1 MKPVY
6 IIEAKRT
13 PIGRFGGGLKAL
25 TATELG
31 HALGEAMLPKEL
43 CAHIQQVILGQVL
56 QAGAGMNVARQ
67 IGLKLGLPQEV
78 PAFTVNMAC
87 GSSLKAVALAAD
99 AIRSGESDLILAG
112 GVESMSRAPH
122 YAMDLRW
129 GKKLGDSS
137 LQDAMFVD
145 GLTDPLLK
153 IGMGETAERIA
164 DKHGITRA
172 EQDAFAA
179 LSQSRVAA
187 SRAALSREIIPAGDL
202 TEDEH
207 PRADTTL
214 ESLAKLKPA
223 FRKDGT
229 VTAGN
234 ASGINDGAALVLLA
248 GEEAVSRH
256 GWKPKA
262 RIVGCAAVGCD
273 PALMGLGPVGA
284 IQKVCAQTGW
294 KLDEVQAIEINEAFA
309 VQTLGC
315 TKELGLDTAKVN
327 PRGGAIALGH
337 PIGASG
343 ARVLITLLHHLED
356 HDLQRGIASLCIGG
370 GMGIAMAVERV
381 GDGIAAANWQ
391 EKCTPGLRSR
401 IVSP

>member
-13 PIGRFGGGLKAL
+13 PVGRFGGGLKAL
-25 TATELG
+25 SPTDLG
-31 HALGEAMLPKEL
+31 HTLGEAMLPQEL
-43 CAHIQQVILGQVL
+43 RSQIQQVIFGQVL

-67 IGLKLGLPQEV
+67 IGLKLGIPQEV

-122 YAMDLRW
+122 YAMDLRF

-172 EQDAFAA
+172 EQDVFAA

-207 PRADTTL
+207 PRADTTV

-234 ASGINDGAALVLLA
+234 ASGINDGAALVLVA
-248 GEEAVSRH
+248 GEDAVSRH
-256 GWKPKA
+256 GLKPRA
-262 RIVGCAAVGCD
+262 RIIASAAVGCD
-273 PALMGLGPVGA
+273 PAVMGLGPVGA
-284 IQKVCAQTGW
+284 IRKVCALTGW
-294 KLDEVQAIEINEAFA
+294 KLDEIDAIEINEAFA

-315 TKELGLDTAKVN
+315 AKELGLDAARLN

-343 ARVLITLLHHLED
+343 ARVLVTLLHHLED
-356 HDLQRGIASLCIGG
+356 HGLKRGIASLCIGG
-370 GMGIAMAVERV
+370 GMGIAMAVE
-381 GDGIAAANWQ
+381 
-391 EKCTPGLRSR
+391 L
-401 IVSP
+401 

>member
-13 PIGRFGGGLKAL
+13 PIGRFGGGLKTLSA
-25 TATELG
+25 AELG
-31 HALGEAMLPKEL
+31 HGLGEAMLPQNL
-43 CAHIQQVILGQVL
+43 RPHIQQVILGQVL

-87 GSSLKAVALAAD
+87 GSSLKAVALAAS
-99 AIRSGESDLILAG
+99 AIASGENDLILAG

-122 YAMDLRW
+122 YAMDLRF

-164 DKHGITRA
+164 EKHGITRA

-207 PRADTTL
+207 PRADTTV

-234 ASGINDGAALVLLA
+234 ASGINDGAALVLVA
-248 GEEAVSRH
+248 GEDAVSRH
-256 GWKPKA
+256 GLKPRA
-262 RIVGCAAVGCD
+262 RIIATAAVGCD
-273 PALMGLGPVGA
+273 PAVMGLGPVGA
-284 IQKVCAQTGW
+284 IRKVCAQTGW
-294 KLDEVQAIEINEAFA
+294 NLGEVDVIEINEAFA
-309 VQTLGC
+309 AQTIGC
-315 TKELGLDTAKVN
+315 VKELGLDTAKLN

-356 HDLQRGIASLCIGG
+356 HDLKRGIASLCIGG
-370 GMGIAMAVERV
+370 GMGIAMAVER
-381 GDGIAAANWQ
+381 
-391 EKCTPGLRSR
+391 L
-401 IVSP
+401 

>member
-13 PIGRFGGGLKAL
+13 PIGRFGGGLKNLSA
-25 TATELG
+25 AELG
-31 HALGEAMLPKEL
+31 HTLGEVMLPQAL
-43 CAHIQQVILGQVL
+43 RPHIQQVILGQVL

-164 DKHGITRA
+164 DKHGITRE

-187 SRAALSREIIPAGDL
+187 NRAALSREIIPAGDL

-207 PRADTTL
+207 PRADTTV

-223 FRKDGT
+223 FRKTGT

-234 ASGINDGAALVLLA
+234 ASGINDGAALVLVA
-248 GEEAVSRH
+248 GEEAVSLH
-256 GWKPKA
+256 GLKPRA
-262 RIVGCAAVGCD
+262 RIIASAAVGCD
-273 PALMGLGPVGA
+273 PAVMGLGPVGA
-284 IQKVCAQTGW
+284 IRKVCAQTGW
-294 KLDEVQAIEINEAFA
+294 SLDQIDVIEINEAFA
-309 VQTLGC
+309 VQALGC
-315 TKELGLDTAKVN
+315 VKELGLDTAKLN

-356 HDLQRGIASLCIGG
+356 NGLRRGIASLCIGC
-370 GMGIAMAVERV
+370 GMGIALAVERV
-381 GDGIAAANWQ
+381 
-391 EKCTPGLRSR
+391 
-401 IVSP
+401 

>member
-1 MKPVY
+1 
-6 IIEAKRT
+6 
-13 PIGRFGGGLKAL
+13 
-25 TATELG
+25 
-31 HALGEAMLPKEL
+31 
-43 CAHIQQVILGQVL
+43 
-56 QAGAGMNVARQ
+56 MNVARQ

-99 AIRSGESDLILAG
+99 AIRSGENDLVLAG
-112 GVESMSRAPH
+112 GVEMMSRAPH

-137 LQDAMFVD
+137 MQDAMFVD

-207 PRADTTL
+207 PRADATL

-234 ASGINDGAALVLLA
+234 ASGINDGAALALLA
-248 GEEAVSRH
+248 SEEAVSRH
-256 GWKPKA
+256 GLKPKA
-262 RIVGCAAVGCD
+262 RIIASAAVGCD

-284 IQKVCAQTGW
+284 IRKVCDQTGW
-294 KLDEVQAIEINEAFA
+294 SLDQVDSIEINEAFA

-315 TKELGLDTAKVN
+315 VRELGLDTAKVN
-327 PRGGAIALGH
+327 PRGGAVALGH

-343 ARVLITLLHHLED
+343 ARVLVTLLHHLED
-356 HDLQRGIASLCIGG
+356 NGLRRGIASLCIGG
-370 GMGIAMAVERV
+370 GMGIAMAVER
-381 GDGIAAANWQ
+381 IA
-391 EKCTPGLRSR
+391 
-401 IVSP
+401 

>member
-6 IIEAKRT
+6 IIDAKRT

-25 TATELG
+25 TAAELG
-31 HALGEAMLPKEL
+31 HALGDAMLPSEL
-43 CAHIQQVILGQVL
+43 RAHIQQVILGQVL
-56 QAGAGMNVARQ
+56 QAGSGMNVARQ

-78 PAFTVNMAC
+78 PAYTVNMAC
-87 GSSLKAVALAAD
+87 GSSLKAVALATD
-99 AIRSGESDLILAG
+99 AIRSGENDLVLAG
-112 GVESMSRAPH
+112 GVEVMSRAPH

-137 LQDAMFVD
+137 MQDAMFVD

-164 DKHGITRA
+164 DKHSITRA
-172 EQDAFAA
+172 EQDTFAA

-187 SRAALSREIIPAGDL
+187 SRAALNREIIPAGDL
-202 TEDEH
+202 NEDEH
-207 PRADTTL
+207 PRADTTVD
-214 ESLAKLKPA
+214 SLSKLKPA

-248 GEEAVSRH
+248 SEDAVSRH
-256 GWKPKA
+256 GLKPRA
-262 RIVGCAAVGCD
+262 RIIASAAVGCD

-284 IQKVCAQTGW
+284 IRKVCAQTGW
-294 KLDEVQAIEINEAFA
+294 SLDEVDAIEINEAFA
-309 VQTLGC
+309 AQALGC
-315 TKELGLDTAKVN
+315 IKELNLDTVKLN

-343 ARVLITLLHHLED
+343 ARVLVTLLHYLED
-356 HDLQRGIASLCIGG
+356 NGLRRGIASLCIGG
-370 GMGIAMAVERV
+370 GMGIAMAVER
-381 GDGIAAANWQ
+381 D
-391 EKCTPGLRSR
+391 
-401 IVSP
+401 

>member
-43 CAHIQQVILGQVL
+43 RPHIQQVILGQVL

-112 GVESMSRAPH
+112 GVEMMSRAPH

-137 LQDAMFVD
+137 LQDAMFID

-207 PRADTTL
+207 PRAETTA
-214 ESLAKLKPA
+214 ESLSKLKPA

-248 GEEAVSRH
+248 SKEAVSRH
-256 GWKPKA
+256 GLKPKA

-294 KLDEVQAIEINEAFA
+294 KLDEVEAIEINEAFA

-315 TKELGLDTAKVN
+315 IKELGLDTAKVN

-343 ARVLITLLHHLED
+343 ARVLVTLLHHLEER
-356 HDLQRGIASLCIGG
+356 DLQRGIASLCIGG

-381 GDGIAAANWQ
+381 
-391 EKCTPGLRSR
+391 
-401 IVSP
+401 

>member
-13 PIGRFGGGLKAL
+13 PIGRFGGGLKTLSA
-25 TATELG
+25 AELG
-31 HALGEAMLPKEL
+31 HGLGEAMLPKEL
-43 CAHIQQVILGQVL
+43 RAHIQQVILGQVL

-87 GSSLKAVALAAD
+87 GSSLKAVALAAA
-99 AIRSGESDLILAG
+99 AIASGESDLILAG

-122 YAMDLRW
+122 YAMDLRF

-207 PRADTTL
+207 PRADTTV

-223 FRKDGT
+223 FRKEGT

-234 ASGINDGAALVLLA
+234 ASGINDGAALVLVA
-248 GEEAVSRH
+248 GEDAVSRH
-256 GWKPKA
+256 DLKPRA
-262 RIVGCAAVGCD
+262 RIIASAAVGCD
-273 PALMGLGPVGA
+273 PAVMGLGPVGA
-284 IQKVCAQTGW
+284 IRKVCAQTGW
-294 KLDEVQAIEINEAFA
+294 SLGQVDAIEINEAFA

-315 TKELGLDTAKVN
+315 VKELGLDTARLN

-356 HDLQRGIASLCIGG
+356 NDLKRGIASLCIGG
-370 GMGIAMAVERV
+370 GMGIAMAVERI
-381 GDGIAAANWQ
+381 D
-391 EKCTPGLRSR
+391 S
-401 IVSP
+401 

>member
-6 IIEAKRT
+6 IIDAKRT

-25 TATELG
+25 TAAELG
-31 HALGEAMLPKEL
+31 HVLGDAMLPPEL
-43 CAHIQQVILGQVL
+43 RAHIQQVILGQVL
-56 QAGAGMNVARQ
+56 QAGSGMNVARQ
-67 IGLKLGLPQEV
+67 IGLKLGIPQEV
-78 PAFTVNMAC
+78 PAYTVNMAC
-87 GSSLKAVALAAD
+87 GSSLKAIALAAD
-99 AIRSGESDLILAG
+99 AIRSGENDLVLAG
-112 GVESMSRAPH
+112 GVEVMSRAPH

-129 GKKLGDSS
+129 GKKLGDSA

-164 DKHGITRA
+164 DKHSITRA

-187 SRAALSREIIPAGDL
+187 NRGALSREIISAGDL

-207 PRADTTL
+207 PRADTSA
-214 ESLAKLKPA
+214 ESLSKLKPA

-234 ASGINDGAALVLLA
+234 ASGINDGAALALLA
-248 GEEAVSRH
+248 SEEAVSRYSL
-256 GWKPKA
+256 KPRA
-262 RIVGCAAVGCD
+262 RIIASAAVGCD

-284 IQKVCAQTGW
+284 IRKVCAQTGW
-294 KLDEVQAIEINEAFA
+294 SLDEVDAIEINEAFA
-309 VQTLGC
+309 AQAIGC
-315 TKELGLDTAKVN
+315 MKELNLDTMKVN

-356 HDLQRGIASLCIGG
+356 HGLHRGIASLCIGG
-370 GMGIAMAVERV
+370 GMGIALAVEL
-381 GDGIAAANWQ
+381 D
-391 EKCTPGLRSR
+391 
-401 IVSP
+401 

>member
-6 IIEAKRT
+6 IVEAKRT
-13 PIGRFGGGLKAL
+13 PIGRFGGGLKDL
-25 TATELG
+25 NATELG
-31 HALGEAMLPKEL
+31 VALGEAVLAKEL
-43 CAHIQQVILGQVL
+43 RPHIQQVILGQVL

-87 GSSLKAVALAAD
+87 GSSLKAVALAAE
-99 AIRSGESDLILAG
+99 AIRAGESDLILAG

-137 LQDAMFVD
+137 LRDAMFVD
-145 GLTDPLLK
+145 GLTDPLLG

-164 DKHGITRA
+164 DKHGISRQ
-172 EQDAFAA
+172 EQDAFAS
-179 LSQSRVAA
+179 LSQTRVAA
-187 SRAALSREIIPAGDL
+187 SRAALAREIVPVGDV

-207 PRADTTL
+207 PRADTTV

-234 ASGINDGAALVLLA
+234 ASGINDGAALVLVA

-256 GWKPKA
+256 GLKPKA
-262 RIVGCAAVGCD
+262 RIVSSAAVGCD
-273 PALMGLGPVGA
+273 PAVMGLGPVGA
-284 IQKVCAQTGW
+284 IRKVCVQTGW
-294 KLDEVQAIEINEAFA
+294 ELDQVDAIEINEAFA

-315 TKELGLDTAKVN
+315 ARELNLDTTKLN

-343 ARVLITLLHHLED
+343 ARVLVTLLHHLED
-356 HDLQRGIASLCIGG
+356 HNLKRGIASLCIGG

-381 GDGIAAANWQ
+381 
-391 EKCTPGLRSR
+391 
-401 IVSP
+401 

>member
-6 IIEAKRT
+6 IIHAKRT

-25 TATELG
+25 TAAELG
-31 HALGEAMLPKEL
+31 HALGDAMLPQSLRE
-43 CAHIQQVILGQVL
+43 HIQQVILGQVL
-56 QAGAGMNVARQ
+56 QAGCGMNVARQ

-78 PAFTVNMAC
+78 PAYTVNMAC

-99 AIRSGESDLILAG
+99 AIRTGENDLVLAG
-112 GVESMSRAPH
+112 GVEVMSRAPH

-129 GKKLGDSS
+129 GKKLGDSA

-164 DKHGITRA
+164 DKHSITRA

-187 SRAALSREIIPAGDL
+187 NRAALNREIIPAGDL

-207 PRADTTL
+207 PRADTTV

-234 ASGINDGAALVLLA
+234 ASGINDGAAFALLA
-248 GEEAVSRH
+248 SADAVSRH
-256 GWKPKA
+256 SLKPRA
-262 RIVGCAAVGCD
+262 RIIASAAVGCD

-284 IQKVCAQTGW
+284 IRKVCTQTGW
-294 KLDEVQAIEINEAFA
+294 SLGEVDAIEINEAFA
-309 VQTLGC
+309 AQALGC
-315 TKELGLDTAKVN
+315 IKELNLDTVKLN

-343 ARVLITLLHHLED
+343 ARVLVTLLHYLED
-356 HDLQRGIASLCIGG
+356 HGLRRGIASLCIGG
-370 GMGIAMAVERV
+370 GMGIAMAMER
-381 GDGIAAANWQ
+381 D
-391 EKCTPGLRSR
+391 
-401 IVSP
+401 

>member
-6 IIEAKRT
+6 IIDAKRT

-25 TATELG
+25 TAAELG
-31 HALGEAMLPKEL
+31 HALGDAMLPSEL
-43 CAHIQQVILGQVL
+43 RAHIQQVILGQVL
-56 QAGAGMNVARQ
+56 QAGSGMNVARQ

-78 PAFTVNMAC
+78 PAYTVNMAC

-99 AIRSGESDLILAG
+99 AIRSGENDLVLAG
-112 GVESMSRAPH
+112 GVEAMSRAPH

-129 GKKLGDSS
+129 GKKLGDSTM
-137 LQDAMFVD
+137 QDAMFVD

-164 DKHGITRA
+164 DKHSLTRA

-187 SRAALSREIIPAGDL
+187 SRAALNREIIPTGEL

-207 PRADTTL
+207 PRADTTV
-214 ESLAKLKPA
+214 ESLSKLKPA

-248 GEEAVSRH
+248 SEAAVSHH
-256 GWKPKA
+256 GLKPRA
-262 RIVGCAAVGCD
+262 RIIASAAVGCD
-273 PALMGLGPVGA
+273 PAMMGLGPVGA
-284 IQKVCAQTGW
+284 IRKVCAQTGW
-294 KLDEVQAIEINEAFA
+294 SLDEIDAIEINEAFA
-309 VQTLGC
+309 AQALGC
-315 TKELGLDTAKVN
+315 IKELNIDTEKLN

-343 ARVLITLLHHLED
+343 ARVLVTLLHHLED
-356 HDLQRGIASLCIGG
+356 HGLRRGIASLCIGG
-370 GMGIAMAVERV
+370 GMGIALAVEL
-381 GDGIAAANWQ
+381 G
-391 EKCTPGLRSR
+391 
-401 IVSP
+401 

>member
-25 TATELG
+25 TAAELG
-31 HALGEAMLPKEL
+31 HALGDAMLPQEL
-43 CAHIQQVILGQVL
+43 RQHIQQVILGQVL
-56 QAGAGMNVARQ
+56 QAGSGMNVARQ

-78 PAFTVNMAC
+78 PAYTVNMAC

-99 AIRSGESDLILAG
+99 AIRSGENDLVLAG
-112 GVESMSRAPH
+112 GVELMSRAPH

-129 GKKLGDSS
+129 GKKLGDSAM
-137 LQDAMFVD
+137 QDAMFVD

-164 DKHGITRA
+164 DKHSITRA

-187 SRAALSREIIPAGDL
+187 SRAALNREIIPAGDL

-207 PRADTTL
+207 PRADTSV
-214 ESLAKLKPA
+214 ESLSKLKPA

-234 ASGINDGAALVLLA
+234 ASGINDGAALALLA
-248 GEEAVSRH
+248 SEEAVSRH
-256 GWKPKA
+256 GLKPRA
-262 RIVGCAAVGCD
+262 RIIASAAVGCD

-284 IQKVCAQTGW
+284 IRTVCAQTGW
-294 KLDEVQAIEINEAFA
+294 NLDEIDAFEINEAFA
-309 VQTLGC
+309 VQALGC
-315 TKELGLDTAKVN
+315 VKELGLDTAQLN

-343 ARVLITLLHHLED
+343 ARVLVTLLHHLED
-356 HDLQRGIASLCIGG
+356 HGLRRGIASLCIGG
-370 GMGIAMAVERV
+370 GMGITMAVEL
-381 GDGIAAANWQ
+381 D
-391 EKCTPGLRSR
+391 
-401 IVSP
+401 

>member
-6 IIEAKRT
+6 IIHAKRT

-25 TATELG
+25 TAAELG
-31 HALGEAMLPKEL
+31 HALGDAMLPQEL
-43 CAHIQQVILGQVL
+43 RAHIQQVILGQVL
-56 QAGAGMNVARQ
+56 QAGSGMNVARQ

-78 PAFTVNMAC
+78 PAYTVNMAC
-87 GSSLKAVALAAD
+87 GSSLKAIALAAD
-99 AIRSGESDLILAG
+99 AIRSGENDLVLAG
-112 GVESMSRAPH
+112 GVELMSRAPH

-137 LQDAMFVD
+137 MQDAMFVD

-164 DKHGITRA
+164 DKHSITRA

-187 SRAALSREIIPAGDL
+187 SRTALSREIIPAGEL

-207 PRADTTL
+207 PRADTTV

-234 ASGINDGAALVLLA
+234 ASGINDGAALALIA
-248 GEEAVSRH
+248 SEDAVSRL
-256 GWKPKA
+256 GLKPCA
-262 RIVGCAAVGCD
+262 RIIASAAVGCD

-284 IQKVCAQTGW
+284 IRKVCTQTGW
-294 KLDEVQAIEINEAFA
+294 SLDEIDAIEINEAFA
-309 VQTLGC
+309 VQALGC
-315 TKELGLDTAKVN
+315 AKELNLDTTKLN

-343 ARVLITLLHHLED
+343 ARVLVTLLHHLED
-356 HDLQRGIASLCIGG
+356 HGLRRGIASLCIGG
-370 GMGIAMAVERV
+370 GMGIAMAVERE
-381 GDGIAAANWQ
+381 G
-391 EKCTPGLRSR
+391 
-401 IVSP
+401 

>member
-25 TATELG
+25 TAAELG
-31 HALGEAMLPKEL
+31 HALGEAMLQQEL
-43 CAHIQQVILGQVL
+43 RAHIQQVILGQVL

-99 AIRSGESDLILAG
+99 AIRSGENDLVLAG
-112 GVESMSRAPH
+112 GVEMMSRAPH

-137 LQDAMFVD
+137 MQDAMFVD

-187 SRAALSREIIPAGDL
+187 SRAALNREIIPAGDL

-207 PRADTTL
+207 PRADATL

-234 ASGINDGAALVLLA
+234 ASGINDGAALALLA
-248 GEEAVSRH
+248 SEEAVSRH
-256 GWKPKA
+256 GLKPKA
-262 RIVGCAAVGCD
+262 RIIACAAVGCD
-273 PALMGLGPVGA
+273 PALMGLGPVAA
-284 IQKVCAQTGW
+284 IRKVCVQTGW
-294 KLDEVQAIEINEAFA
+294 SLDQVDAIEINEAFA

-315 TKELGLDTAKVN
+315 VKELGLNTAKVN
-327 PRGGAIALGH
+327 PRGGTIALGH

-343 ARVLITLLHHLED
+343 ARVLVTLLHHLED
-356 HDLQRGIASLCIGG
+356 HGLSRGIASLCIGG
-370 GMGIAMAVERV
+370 GMGIAMAIERV
-381 GDGIAAANWQ
+381 
-391 EKCTPGLRSR
+391 
-401 IVSP
+401 